1 MLMNSF
7 GPNVEFSDEQEK
19 RGFSKICENLNTEY
33 KDHDRKKE
41 QRRLKIDEI
50 CRSRQEVFS
59 RSTWWLNFNSFG
71 FDRYGSRRRRQERVV
86 KCWEQKTD
94 VFPLD
99 EDFFRWR
106 VQFVEIYVTRTI
118 NHGGQCERSYLR
130 IQQWS
135 AEMLTNSCSPSK
147 MTDGWIYLTYCP
159 ICCEMLM
166 NSFGPNVEFSQ
177 GKEKRGFFK
186 KAKFWLWRSR
196 QGEKEQRR
204 FWNL

>member
-1 MLMNSF
+1 MATT
-7 GPNVEFSDEQEK
+7 
-19 RGFSKICENLNTEY
+19 KICDNLSTEY

-147 MTDGWIYLTYCP
+147 MTDGWIYLAYCP
-159 ICCEMLM
+159 VVMQCWWTVLDQTSNSRMNKRKEDSQKFAKIWILSTKITTGKRNKEDCE
-166 NSFGPNVEFSQ
+166 N
-177 GKEKRGFFK
+177 
-186 KAKFWLWRSR
+186 W
-196 QGEKEQRR
+196 
-204 FWNL
+204 WNL